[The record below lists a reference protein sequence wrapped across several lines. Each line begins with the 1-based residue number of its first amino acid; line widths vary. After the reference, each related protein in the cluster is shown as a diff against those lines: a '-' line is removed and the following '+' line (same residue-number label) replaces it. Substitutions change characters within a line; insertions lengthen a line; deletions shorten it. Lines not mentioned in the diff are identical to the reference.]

1 MLQARVTNL
10 SGRGIGLDVVHNTIA
25 QMDGKVSIFTKPD
38 EGFKIVIKNLA
49 MEDMFY
55 TQCIDCTGKNINEG
69 KVVIYTNKIRWEVCG
84 DVERIYFI

>member
-1 MLQARVTNL
+1 MKRKIFLEDTNL
-10 SGRGIGLDVVHNTIA
+10 EIA
-25 QMDGKVSIFTKPD
+25 KIKRCKK
-38 EGFKIVIKNLA
+38 GFKIVIKNLA

-55 TQCIDCTGKNINEG
+55 TQCIDYTGKNINEG

>member
-1 MLQARVTNL
+1 MKRKIFLEDTNL
-10 SGRGIGLDVVHNTIA
+10 EIAKIKRG
-25 QMDGKVSIFTKPD
+25 KK
-38 EGFKIVIKNLA
+38 GFKIVIKNLA

>member
-1 MLQARVTNL
+1 MKRKIFLEDTNL
-10 SGRGIGLDVVHNTIA
+10 EIA
-25 QMDGKVSIFTKPD
+25 KIKRCKK
-38 EGFKIVIKNLA
+38 GFKIVIKNLT